1 MSDRIVSWIRTVVP
15 AAIAAGLTLLAK
27 RTGVVID
34 DQTSQAL
41 TLGATGL
48 VLAVYYPVVRWAEA
62 RWPQVGWLLGQPKA
76 PSYAPTAALAADPG
90 PTVLSHHQIADAI
103 EASEG
108 DMRRFTAL
116 IDSLHDE
123 A

>member
-41 TLGATGL
+41 TLGVTGL
-48 VLAVYYPVVRWAEA
+48 VLAVYYPFVRWAEA

-76 PSYAPTAALAADPG
+76 PNYAPTAALAAHVERQG
-90 PTVLSHHQIADAI
+90 YTHTEIADAI

-116 IDSLHDE
+116 IDSLHDG